1 MNIFVRFSTVLLLFS
16 ILNGGHD
23 VSLYRAVQ
31 YNLSK
36 YRQSISHN
44 DFSFQ
49 NGIIR
54 LKLNGRRTNIKSQ
67 ILFGFYSV
75 GMVLNRTDIH
85 CREVEIVVRY
95 DMKGANQVSTRSSS
109 EEVLKLSQGRI
120 RSDQFFSLLGY

>member
-1 MNIFVRFSTVLLLFS
+1 MNIFVRFSTVLLLLS

-23 VSLYRAVQ
+23 LSLYRAVQ

-95 DMKGANQVSTRSSS
+95 DMKGANQVSTRSSC

-120 RSDQFFSLLGY
+120 RSNQFFSLLGY